1 MIQPSSIDWEQVKKE
16 KGLDAYLTA
25 QRAKKQPYQPY
36 ATTNIMAMINTI
48 IERGYTIPEVV
59 GDYLRLRCEDE
70 SVVGLGEFMLFSEIE
85 IKYAKLVLEIIKP

>member
-25 QRAKKQPYQPY
+25 QRAKKHPY

-48 IERGYTIPEVV
+48 IERGYTTTEVV

>member
-1 MIQPSSIDWEQVKKE
+1 MTIKPSNIDWEQVKKE
-16 KGLDAYLTA
+16 KGLSAYLTA
-25 QRAKKQPYQPY
+25 QRARKQPY

-48 IERGYTIPEVV
+48 IERGYTIAEEV
-59 GDYLRLRCEDE
+59 GDYLRLRCEDK